1 MIERK
6 KIEEIAKEALKGTQ
20 VFLVDIIVSRSNMI
34 QVFID
39 QYDGISLDDCAGLH
53 RRIEDQLDR
62 EQEDF
67 DLQVSS
73 PGLGQPIRV
82 FPQYLKALGERLEII
97 LQDGDIIK
105 GILLEANPVETGK
118 EAELVVRQTG
128 TKRKPAPEE
137 PVVIQ
142 INRIKTAR
150 VEIDFKQV

>member
-1 MIERK
+1 LIEKRQ
-6 KIEEIAKEALKGTQ
+6 IEDIAKEALKETEI
-20 VFLVDIIVSRSNMI
+20 FLVDIVISRSNLI

-39 QYDGISLDDCAGLH
+39 HNDGISLDDCAGLH
-53 RRIEDQLDR
+53 KSIEDQLDR
-62 EQEDF
+62 EHDDF
-67 DLQVSS
+67 ELQISS

-82 FPQYLKALGERLEII
+82 FAQYIKALGQKLEIM

-105 GILLEANPVETGK
+105 GTLLEARPVESGR
-118 EAELVVRQTG
+118 EAEIIVRQTG

-150 VEIDFKQV
+150 VEIDFKQL